1 MDQPF
6 LLLDF
11 DGLVC
16 DTERAAL
23 LAWQDL
29 YDRLGVPLTAG
40 VRAGML
46 GNSAGARVALADLA
60 SRLGRPVED
69 AEWTWQRERRAVRCA
84 AAPARPGAER
94 LLRTAEGAAA
104 IVSSSPA
111 AWVEDHLRRLGLRHH
126 LAFLVTGD
134 DTDRHKPAPDLYLL
148 ALARAGVAA
157 GDALAVEDSPT
168 GLRAARAAGLRCVAV
183 PWEPAGAADLA
194 GADAV
199 LADLSELDPQR
210 YRHDEE

>member
-1 MDQPF
+1 MPVPF

-11 DGLVC
+11 DGVVC

-29 YDRLGVPLTAG
+29 YDRLGVPLDGA
-40 VRAGML
+40 VRDRMV

-60 SRLGRPVED
+60 SRLGRPVRD
-69 AEWTWQRERRAVRCA
+69 DEWDWQRGRRADRCA

-94 LLRTAEGAAA
+94 LLDTAEGAA

-111 AWVEDHLRRLGLRHH
+111 AWVEEHLRRLGLRDRF
-126 LAFLVTGD
+126 AFLVTGD
-134 DTDRHKPAPDLYLL
+134 DSDRHKPAPDLYLH
-148 ALARAGVAA
+148 ALARAGVCA
-157 GDALAVEDSPT
+157 GDALAVEDSPP
-168 GLRAARAAGLRCVAV
+168 GVRAARAAGIRCVAV
-183 PWEPAGAADLA
+183 PWEPAGAPGVA

-199 LADLSELDPQR
+199 LTSLAELDLRR
-210 YRHDEE
+210 YRRDGT